1 MNISDFDMSF
11 DRLVNARQDKKTWSI
26 PQNAKKVK
34 KSKCKMHFECEEQE
48 PVMFVPEYTS
58 GAVPLNSSRIMLVNK
73 NHFQNNVFNPEKYFL
88 RSKSFIIYL
97 CIEFV
102 NLDVWTRFLRPFSE
116 V

>member
-1 MNISDFDMSF
+1 MADFDMSL
-11 DRLVNARQDKKTWSI
+11 DRLVNVRQDKKTWSI

-88 RSKSFIIYL
+88 RS
-97 CIEFV
+97 
-102 NLDVWTRFLRPFSE
+102 
-116 V
+116 